1 MPNPA
6 AVDLTAPWDLGFTF
20 APKVTKP
27 ADGDADGPIRFTGV
41 AYSGGQV
48 PNYGWLGDIAID
60 LESLKNPSGQVPVLA
75 DHADRINSIAGHG
88 VLSIQTTPIGER
100 GLQIDGQLTKATD
113 AGKQVAALLDEGF
126 PIQMSVRLSGA
137 TLRETEGEITV
148 NGRAVKCEHVFENAT
163 IREVSFVPVGA
174 DPATGASAAFS
185 AKQSTQTPTSPKE
198 GTAMALSAEQQ
209 AEFDALKAQ
218 NAALATQVADSQK
231 AARTAALSALF
242 SEVGRDMPAAEKL
255 APYLEMSDAAFSV
268 FSADMRELKAKS
280 KPAGRQVDPSLFSAQ
295 SAGRKASETGE
306 QKPGDAL
313 FAAVDAL
320 IKK

>member
-6 AVDLTAPWDLGFTF
+6 AVQAPWDLGFTF

-27 ADGDADGPIRFTGV
+27 QAGEADAPIRFTGV

-75 DHADRINSIAGHG
+75 DHADKINSIAGHG
-88 VLSIQTTPIGER
+88 VLSIQTTALGER
-100 GLQIDGQLTKATD
+100 GLQIDGQLSKATD
-113 AGKQVAALLDEGF
+113 AGKQVAALLEEGF

-163 IREVSFVPVGA
+163 VREVSFVPVGA
-174 DPATGASAAFS
+174 DPNTGASAAFS
-185 AKQSTQTPTSPKE
+185 ATQSTPTSPKE
-198 GTAMALSAEQQ
+198 GKPMARSAEDQ

-218 NAALATQVADSQK
+218 NAALAAQVADAQK

-242 SEVGRDMPAAEKL
+242 SELGREMPAADKL

-268 FSADMRELKAKS
+268 FSADMREMKAKA

-295 SAGRKASETGE
+295 SAGRKASDAGE
-306 QKPGDAL
+306 KKPADAL
-313 FAAVDAL
+313 FAAVDSL